1 MSLAVAAPTDRR
13 IILLILCL
21 AVLIAQVD
29 TSVVNLAVH
38 AIGVGL
44 HTPLPALQWVV
55 DGYNLSYAAL
65 LMTGGTLADLLGRR
79 RVLLAGAAV
88 FVLGSL
94 LAGLA
99 PTITVLIA
107 GRVLAGIG
115 AALLLPASLAL
126 IRVIWADPHERAHAI
141 GVWAGTNG
149 AALAIG
155 PTLGG
160 WLIQTAGW
168 RSVFLLIVPIGL
180 AVMLWAPRAI
190 PESSDAQGRRV
201 DLPGQSF
208 GGLLL
213 AALAVAAIVHRLL
226 LPAVGVALLAALLFV
241 RAERRAGT
249 GAMIPLALLRNARL
263 AAVNG
268 VAAAMTFGMYGVLF
282 LLPLNWLRS
291 GVLDATGAGLALL
304 PMSLAFVA
312 LSHRS
317 GPWSVRFGTRRL
329 MAGGMALIG
338 AGIAVLAGSNAG
350 QILWLAEAGLLLT
363 GVGMAL
369 NTGPVLASAVAAV
382 EPARAG
388 TASAMINSARMVGAT
403 LGVGVLGSVFAAG
416 GSPPA
421 GFTMAMSLG
430 AGVVFAGAVLAV
442 LAQEPVGLGARKAK
456 KGGVDAMWRRIC
468 RPIAEAM
475 GQKDAAAG
483 RRTALLQ
490 PAILKSDRLLGCA
503 QSDAARAVSVTA
515 PASVATSMCASPH
528 AFSAAIT
535 GCRLRPRAVRLYST
549 LGGTSAYTLRAIR
562 PSDSSSRN
570 WLVSMRWVTLGRRRR
585 SSLKRSVPSSKW

>member
-1 MSLAVAAPTDRR
+1 MSHAFAAPTDRR
-13 IILLILCL
+13 TILFILCL

-44 HTPLPALQWVV
+44 HAPLPALQWVV

-79 RVLLAGAAV
+79 RVLQAGAAV

-99 PTITVLIA
+99 PNVAALIA
-107 GRVLAGIG
+107 ARVLAGIG

-168 RSVFLLIVPIGL
+168 RSVFLLIVPIGV
-180 AVMLWAPRAI
+180 AVWLWVPHAI
-190 PESSDAQGRRV
+190 PESRDVRGRGV
-201 DLPGQSF
+201 DLPGQLF
-208 GGLLL
+208 GGLFL
-213 AALAVAAIVHRLL
+213 AALAVAAIAHRLL
-226 LPAVGVALLAALLFV
+226 WPAAGVALLAALLFV

-249 GAMIPLALLRNARL
+249 GAMIPLPLLRNARL
-263 AAVNG
+263 AVANG
-268 VAAAMTFGMYGVLF
+268 VAMAMTFGMYGVLF
-282 LLPLNWLRS
+282 LLPLNWLRG

-317 GPWSVRFGTRRL
+317 GPWSVRFGARRL
-329 MAGGMALIG
+329 MAGGMTLIA
-338 AGIAVLAGSNAG
+338 AGIAVLATTQAGSP
-350 QILWLAEAGLLLT
+350 LWRAEPGLFLT
-363 GVGMAL
+363 GIGMAL
-369 NTGPVLASAVAAV
+369 NTGPVLATAVSAV

-388 TASAMINSARMVGAT
+388 TASAMVNTARMIGAT
-403 LGVGVLGSVFAAG
+403 LGVGVLGSVFASGGGAG
-416 GSPPA
+416 A
-421 GFTMAMSLG
+421 GFRAAMSIG
-430 AGVVFAGAVLAV
+430 
-442 LAQEPVGLGARKAK
+442 
-456 KGGVDAMWRRIC
+456 
-468 RPIAEAM
+468 
-475 GQKDAAAG
+475 
-483 RRTALLQ
+483 
-490 PAILKSDRLLGCA
+490 
-503 QSDAARAVSVTA
+503 
-515 PASVATSMCASPH
+515 
-528 AFSAAIT
+528 AAI
-535 GCRLRPRAVRLYST
+535 V
-549 LGGTSAYTLRAIR
+549 LGGAALAAFCLT
-562 PSDSSSRN
+562 
-570 WLVSMRWVTLGRRRR
+570 
-585 SSLKRSVPSSKW
+585 

>member
-1 MSLAVAAPTDRR
+1 MAASPAKSDAMTHAPAGHINRR
-13 IILLILCL
+13 VILFILSL

-44 HTPLPALQWVV
+44 HAPLPALQWVV
-55 DGYNLSYAAL
+55 GGYNLSYAAL

-79 RVLLAGAAV
+79 RVLQAGAAV

-99 PTITVLIA
+99 PNITALIA

-160 WLIQTAGW
+160 WLIQTTGW
-168 RSVFLLIVPIGL
+168 RSVFLLIVPIGV
-180 AVMLWAPRAI
+180 AVLWWAPRAI
-190 PESSDAQGRRV
+190 PESHDTRGRRV
-201 DLPGQSF
+201 DLPGQMV

-213 AALAVAAIVHRLL
+213 AALAVAAIVHRFMC
-226 LPAVGVALLAALLFV
+226 PALAVALLAALLFV
-241 RAERRAGT
+241 RAERRAGS
-249 GAMIPLALLRNARL
+249 GAMIPLPLLGNARL

-282 LLPLNWLRS
+282 LLPLSWLRG

-317 GPWSVRFGTRRL
+317 GSWSVRFGTRRL
-329 MAGGMALIG
+329 TAGGMALIG
-338 AGIAVLAGSNAG
+338 AGLAVLAFTHAG
-350 QILWLAEAGLLLT
+350 QRLWLTEAGLLLT

-388 TASAMINSARMVGAT
+388 TVSAMVNTARMVGAT
-403 LGVGVLGSVFAAG
+403 LGVGVLGAVYAAAG
-416 GSPPA
+416 NAASGFGKAMGIGS
-421 GFTMAMSLG
+421 
-430 AGVVFAGAVLAV
+430 VVIFAGAMLAWTM
-442 LAQEPVGLGARKAK
+442 L
-456 KGGVDAMWRRIC
+456 VDS
-468 RPIAEAM
+468 E
-475 GQKDAAAG
+475 
-483 RRTALLQ
+483 
-490 PAILKSDRLLGCA
+490 
-503 QSDAARAVSVTA
+503 
-515 PASVATSMCASPH
+515 
-528 AFSAAIT
+528 
-535 GCRLRPRAVRLYST
+535 
-549 LGGTSAYTLRAIR
+549 
-562 PSDSSSRN
+562 
-570 WLVSMRWVTLGRRRR
+570 
-585 SSLKRSVPSSKW
+585 

>member
-1 MSLAVAAPTDRR
+1 MSRTTPAHVDRR
-13 IILLILCL
+13 VILFILCL

-44 HTPLPALQWVV
+44 HVPLPALQWVV

-79 RVLLAGAAV
+79 RVLQAGAAV

-99 PTITVLIA
+99 PNVAVLIA

-126 IRVIWADPHERAHAI
+126 IRVIWADPHERAHAV

-160 WLIQTAGW
+160 RLIQTAGW

-180 AVMLWAPRAI
+180 AVLLWAPRAI
-190 PESSDAQGRRV
+190 PESRDAQGRRV
-201 DLPGQSF
+201 DLPGQLS
-208 GGLLL
+208 GGLFLV
-213 AALAVAAIVHRLL
+213 ALAVAAIAHRLL
-226 LPAVGVALLAALLFV
+226 WPAAGVALLAALLFV
-241 RAERRAGT
+241 RAERRAGP
-249 GAMIPLALLRNARL
+249 GAMIPLPLLGNARL
-263 AAVNG
+263 TAVNG

-282 LLPLNWLRS
+282 LLPLSWLR
-291 GVLDATGAGLALL
+291 GDVLNATGAGLALL

-317 GPWSVRFGTRRL
+317 GPWSTRFGARRL

-338 AGIAVLAGSNAG
+338 AGIAVLAFSHAG
-350 QILWLAEAGLLLT
+350 QRLGLAEVGLFLT

-369 NTGPVLASAVAAV
+369 NTGPVLAAAVATV

-388 TASAMINSARMVGAT
+388 TASAMVNTARMVGAT
-403 LGVGVLGSVFAAG
+403 LGVGVLGSVFASASRMATGFGLAMAAG
-416 GSPPA
+416 A
-421 GFTMAMSLG
+421 A
-430 AGVVFAGAVLAV
+430 VVFAGALLAV
-442 LAQEPVGLGARKAK
+442 STGA
-456 KGGVDAMWRRIC
+456 
-468 RPIAEAM
+468 
-475 GQKDAAAG
+475 
-483 RRTALLQ
+483 
-490 PAILKSDRLLGCA
+490 
-503 QSDAARAVSVTA
+503 
-515 PASVATSMCASPH
+515 
-528 AFSAAIT
+528 
-535 GCRLRPRAVRLYST
+535 
-549 LGGTSAYTLRAIR
+549 
-562 PSDSSSRN
+562 
-570 WLVSMRWVTLGRRRR
+570 
-585 SSLKRSVPSSKW
+585 

>member
-1 MSLAVAAPTDRR
+1 MSSLPTSPTSPPTDRR
-13 IILLILCL
+13 VILLILCL

-44 HTPLPALQWVV
+44 HAPLPALQWVL

-65 LMTGGTLADLLGRR
+65 LMSGGTLADLLGRR
-79 RVLLAGAAV
+79 RVLQAGAAV

-99 PTITVLIA
+99 PNIAALIA

-160 WLIQTAGW
+160 WLIQAVGW

-180 AVMLWAPRAI
+180 AVLWWAPRAI
-190 PESSDAQGRRV
+190 PESRDAQGRRV
-201 DLPGQSF
+201 DLPGQLF
-208 GGLLL
+208 GGLAL
-213 AALAVAAIVHRLL
+213 AALAVAAIVQRLL
-226 LPAVGVALLAALLFV
+226 WPAVVVALLAALLFV
-241 RAERRAGT
+241 RAERRAGA
-249 GAMIPLALLRNARL
+249 GAMIPLPLPLLRNVRL

-268 VAAAMTFGMYGVLF
+268 VTAAMTFGMYGVLF
-282 LLPLNWLRS
+282 LLPLSWLRG

-317 GPWSVRFGTRRL
+317 GPWSTRFGTRRL

-338 AGIAVLAGSNAG
+338 AGIAVLACSHAG
-350 QILWLAEAGLLLT
+350 QRLWLAEAGLLLT

-388 TASAMINSARMVGAT
+388 TASAMINTARMIGAT

-416 GSPPA
+416 SNVGA
-421 GFTMAMSLG
+421 GFAAAMALG
-430 AGVVFAGAVLAV
+430 AAVVFAGVL
-442 LAQEPVGLGARKAK
+442 LAMSA
-456 KGGVDAMWRRIC
+456 DA
-468 RPIAEAM
+468 
-475 GQKDAAAG
+475 
-483 RRTALLQ
+483 
-490 PAILKSDRLLGCA
+490 
-503 QSDAARAVSVTA
+503 
-515 PASVATSMCASPH
+515 
-528 AFSAAIT
+528 
-535 GCRLRPRAVRLYST
+535 
-549 LGGTSAYTLRAIR
+549 
-562 PSDSSSRN
+562 
-570 WLVSMRWVTLGRRRR
+570 
-585 SSLKRSVPSSKW
+585 